1 MDSDKLI
8 LTFIEA
14 VQRRGGTISPRTSPS
29 MAGDLETRLSFGL
42 PYLYRKLIDAYEFF
56 PFEIGSIE
64 FFGSFGGKD
73 DPDDIS
79 SRLFLDPAFVSVL
92 LPGRLFHFARP
103 ATGSYDPL
111 CVDLSTPGATD
122 GPIVQLDH
130 EAILCSSKVRVVT
143 RVARS
148 LQQFMED
155 ASHA

>member
-29 MAGDLETRLSFGL
+29 MAGDLETPLSFGL

-79 SRLFLDPAFVSVL
+79 SIEKDFSQ
-92 LPGRLFHFARP
+92 
-103 ATGSYDPL
+103 GS
-111 CVDLSTPGATD
+111 
-122 GPIVQLDH
+122 
-130 EAILCSSKVRVVT
+130 K
-143 RVARS
+143 
-148 LQQFMED
+148 
-155 ASHA
+155 